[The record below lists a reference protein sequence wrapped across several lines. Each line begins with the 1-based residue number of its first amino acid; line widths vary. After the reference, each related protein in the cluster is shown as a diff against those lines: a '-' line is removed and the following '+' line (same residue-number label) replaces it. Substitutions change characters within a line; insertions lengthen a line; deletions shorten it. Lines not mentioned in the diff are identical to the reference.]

1 MTNEQVVEIKLHEAY
16 QPLWKVKDKRY
27 YLLTGGRGSGKSY
40 ALALFLCDLAAREKQ
55 TILYTRFTM
64 TSAHI
69 SIIPEFID
77 KMETMG
83 MLQDF
88 EITKTEITHKYTGS
102 KIIFRGIR
110 TSAGNQTAALKS
122 IQGVT
127 TWVLDE
133 AEELIDEYIFDKIDE
148 SVREKDIHNRII
160 IVLNPTHTS
169 HWIHQRWYETG
180 NRDDTCYIHTTYLIN
195 MENLSD
201 SFINKAETV
210 KSRNI
215 NAYKNRFLGEWM
227 NAAEGVV
234 FENWNIG
241 EFDYNSPLQG
251 YGQDY
256 GFSEDPTTL
265 VHVGIDKKNKR
276 LYIDEL
282 FAIPGLST
290 SKIAELNRHHAG
302 NNLIVGDSAEPRLID
317 ELKKEHKLNIR
328 PAEKGP
334 GSITAGI
341 NGMLDYDII
350 VTPRSRNLMKELRNY
365 IYLDKGSKI
374 YIDDYN
380 HSIDAA
386 RYIFMFLTLKKTEY
400 WVL

>member
-1 MTNEQVVEIKLHEAY
+1 MTETVEIKLHQAY
-16 QPLWKVKDKRY
+16 QPLWRIKDKRY
-27 YLLTGGRGSGKSY
+27 YLLTGGRGSGKSF

-69 SIIPEFID
+69 SIIPEFLE
-77 KMETMG
+77 KMESMN
-83 MLQDF
+83 MRQDF
-88 EITKTEITHKYTGS
+88 DVSKTEITHKFTGS
-102 KIIFRGIR
+102 KIIFRGIK

-133 AEELIDEYIFDKIDE
+133 AEELIEEGVFDKIDE
-148 SVREKDIHNRII
+148 SVREKDTHNRII
-160 IVLNPTHTS
+160 IVLNPTHTE
-169 HWIHQRWYETG
+169 HWIFRRWFEQE
-180 NRDDTCYIHTTYLIN
+180 REDTCYIHTTYLQN
-195 MENLSD
+195 MANLAE
-201 SFINKAETV
+201 SFIDKAERV
-210 KSRNI
+210 KSRNSD
-215 NAYKNRFLGEWM
+215 AYRNRFLGEWM

-234 FENWNIG
+234 FENWQIG
-241 EFDYNSPLQG
+241 EYNHDLQLQG

-265 VHVGIDKKNKR
+265 VHVGIDKRNKK

-282 FAIPGLST
+282 FALPGLST

-302 NNLIVGDSAEPRLID
+302 EDLIIGDSAEPRLID
-317 ELKKEHKLNIR
+317 ELKKEHKINIK

-334 GSITAGI
+334 GSITAGVTA
-341 NGMLDYDII
+341 MLDYDII
-350 VTPRSRNLMKELRNY
+350 VTARSRNLIRELRNY
-365 IYLDKGSKI
+365 IYLDKGSKV

-386 RYIFMFLTLKKTEY
+386 RYIFTFLTKNKTEN
-400 WVL
+400 WVV